1 MGLTL
6 REALTLAE
14 PLRRAK
20 VLAGERGLDRVVE
33 AVNVMEVPDILE
45 WVRPGELLVT
55 TLYPLRDKAAD
66 LKNLVPKLAEKGL
79 VGLAITPESYIDKI
93 PECMVEAAEHLGFP
107 LIELPPRVS
116 FIDIIQP
123 LTSRILNIQAN
134 ELRQSER
141 LLRQFLD
148 LILRGGSFSDIA
160 ELIAQSVGRPVI
172 IVDRFRRLL
181 GHSHNAEAMCA
192 RLLVRDSAGDIY
204 LGEEFQPKEVGRA
217 EWGPARYLRV
227 QGCPCIAHAIRASSM
242 ELGEILVW
250 GELPQQLPSAQM
262 VALEHGA
269 TVAAL
274 KMMELRA
281 ISQVEQQF
289 QNEILEGLLSDQPGA
304 VERARKLA
312 AQMRVRLDPPF
323 HVAVVAPDLPAREVF
338 ALQERESR
346 SSIDT
351 SLHLAR
357 RYIRVLNPEAVFWR
371 QGARLIV
378 FFTVRGART
387 SKQELVGALREV
399 CQRVAQENPAH
410 SVSIGLSPV
419 AVELAHFAK
428 AYRAAMQALEL
439 GRALRAQAKGEVIA
453 HEDLGF
459 LRLFSSRDSL
469 EGVAAFCQEVLGPLL
484 REDKH
489 GILLSTLRVYLE
501 QGQNLRRTAQALGI
515 HYNTARYRLR
525 RLHALLGPAFATP
538 TSRLT
543 LELALNLLPL
553 LQAS

>member
-6 REALTLAE
+6 REALALAE

-20 VLAGERGLDRVVE
+20 VLAGEKGLDRVVQ

-66 LKNLVPKLAEKGL
+66 LENLVPKLAEKGL

-93 PECMVEAAEHLGFP
+93 PACMIEAAERLNFP
-107 LIELPPRVS
+107 LIELPPKVS

-123 LTSRILNIQAN
+123 LTSRILRIQAE

-141 LLRQFLD
+141 LLRQFLE

-160 ELIAQSVGRPVI
+160 ELIAQSVGQPVI

-181 GHSHNAEAMCA
+181 GRSRNADALCA
-192 RLLVRDSAGDIY
+192 RLFTADSAGDAY
-204 LGEEFQPKEVGRA
+204 LGEEYRPEEVGRA

-227 QGCPCIAHAIRASSM
+227 HGQPCIAHPIRASSM

-250 GELPQQLPSAQM
+250 GELPTPLPSAQM

-289 QNEILEGLLSDQPGA
+289 QNEILEGLLSDQPEA

-312 AQMRVRLDPPF
+312 AHMQVRLQPPF
-323 HVAVVAPDLPAREVF
+323 HVAVVAPDLPVREVF
-338 ALQERESR
+338 ALGERESR

-351 SLHLAR
+351 SLHLAQ

-378 FFTVRGART
+378 FFPLRGGRAPLP
-387 SKQELVGALREV
+387 ELVRALREV
-399 CQRVAQENPAH
+399 CQRVAQENPTH

-419 AVELAHFAK
+419 TTELTQFAK
-428 AYRAAMQALEL
+428 AYRTAMQSLEL
-439 GRALRAQAKGEVIA
+439 GRALRPQAKGEVIA
-453 HEDLGF
+453 YEDLGF

-469 EGVAAFCQEVLGPLL
+469 EGVAEFCQEVLGPLL

-489 GILLSTLRVYLE
+489 GILLATLRAYLE
-501 QGQNLRRTAQALGI
+501 HGQNLRRTAQALGI

-525 RLHALLGPAFATP
+525 RLRALLGPRFTSS

-543 LELALNLLPL
+543 LELALHLLPL
-553 LQAS
+553 LQTP

>member
-20 VLAGERGLDRVVE
+20 VLAGAKGLDRVVE

-66 LKNLVPKLAEKGL
+66 LENLVPKLAEKGL
-79 VGLAITPESYIDKI
+79 VGLAITPESYIDRI
-93 PECMVEAAEHLGFP
+93 PACMIEAAERLNFP
-107 LIELPPRVS
+107 LIELPPKVS

-134 ELRQSER
+134 ELRQSEQ

-148 LILRGGSFSDIA
+148 LILRGGSFADIA
-160 ELIAQSVGRPVI
+160 ELIGQSVGQPVVL
-172 IVDRFRRLL
+172 VDRFRRLL
-181 GHSHNAEAMCA
+181 GASANAQTHCA
-192 RLLVRDSAGDIY
+192 PFLVRDSAGEVY
-204 LGEEFQPKEVGRA
+204 LNEAFQPEEVGRA
-217 EWGPARYLRV
+217 SWGPARHLRV
-227 QGCPCIAHAIRASSM
+227 QGHPCVAYPIRASSM

-250 GELPQQLPSAQM
+250 GELPSPLPSAQM

-289 QNEILEGLLSDQPGA
+289 QNEILEGLLSDQPGR

-312 AQMRVRLDPPF
+312 VQMQVRLEPPF
-323 HVAVVAPDLPAREVF
+323 RVAVVAPDLPVREVLAF
-338 ALQERESR
+338 QERESR

-378 FFTVRGART
+378 FFPVRGART
-387 SKQELVGALREV
+387 APAELVRALREV

-410 SVSIGLSPV
+410 SVSIGLSPLT
-419 AVELAHFAK
+419 ADLFQFAK
-428 AYRAAMQALEL
+428 AYRAAMQSLEL
-439 GRALRAQAKGEVIA
+439 GRVLWPQAKGEVIA
-453 HEDLGF
+453 YEDLGF
-459 LRLFSSRDSL
+459 LRLFSLRDSL
-469 EGVAAFCQEVLGPLL
+469 EGVAEFCQEVLGPLL
-484 REDKH
+484 REDKS
-489 GILLSTLRVYLE
+489 GALLVTLRTYLE

-525 RLHALLGPAFATP
+525 RLRALLGPALTSP
-538 TSRLT
+538 TARLSV
-543 LELALNLLPL
+543 ELALHLLPL
-553 LQAS
+553 LQAG